1 MQCYRGVRLVL
12 FLIASVLSLES
23 HSQIDTTLI
32 YNSAARF
39 GPLDIRIAKSPSDYY
54 FLEPDKTFS
63 YREVNGQKTNSYL
76 DMTAWDSSPYKQ
88 GMLMETV
95 NGSVQFVMNYRLL
108 EPSNYDN
115 NYQEGYPL
123 VLVLHG
129 LSERGNCAGSDCY
142 HGTTSYSPNV
152 NSPKANSS
160 NQNPLLNNDYNL
172 VHGGSN
178 YLEAHRINGNALP
191 DDPALPARGF
201 PGFVLFPQNLNG
213 WDGAAAADAI
223 RLVRLMMKKYN
234 IDPNRVY
241 INGVSNG
248 GHGAY
253 EAMLRAPWLFAAGA
267 LFSAADDAGIT
278 ANKWESDIA
287 GIPLW
292 IFQGGVDKKPTP
304 RQTEVYVDK
313 FRKAGTLIRYT
324 RYEQLGHGT
333 WNKAFSEPD
342 FFSWMLGN
350 RNNNIDV
357 FADNPIVCKT
367 NGKGSLLSLPK
378 GYRAYEW
385 EHNGVKLQNE
395 KSFQVLATLPGNYR
409 GRILD
414 QQDFSRWSKIINVV
428 EKDPEPVTLEQVGT
442 VLLKDPNGAN
452 EATLLTRAAHHYQ
465 WFKNGVEIDLP
476 GLQDDTLHTA
486 KIKSNLGDGIYT
498 VSVSDYDNCPSRPS
512 PAKYVYFSDRAPLN
526 IETPK
531 GMTLLSTS
539 PSEVLVSWADASANE
554 SGFEIWRRK
563 IGAETTTP
571 WRLVKISAMNEI
583 AYADKGLVPSGN
595 YEYLIRAIGTS
606 GRSPYTTAQTVA
618 TPLDGQPPSAPMDLT
633 VSIPSYKTL
642 KLNWKPAED
651 NSSILQYIIHIGSDT
666 IHTGSSDTT
675 FILDKFVINQQYTF
689 QVHAIDAGGNAGAL
703 SNTASIF
710 TKVEGLY
717 YQHSTG
723 DWKNLDEVDWSIAEF
738 TGMVDDFSLTPKTQ
752 EDYFNFR
759 FEGYLNIVN
768 DGIYQFRLSSND
780 GSRMF
785 FEDTLLINNDGIH
798 NLATVTA
805 PIQLLP
811 SGFYAI
817 GVDFF
822 DQTLTDTLAVEYKG
836 PDSNGEWMTIPPD
849 KLSTQLVTSLKEEV
863 EDNFDF
869 EIFPNPVVN
878 GRITVNFNLS
888 SEGSFV
894 IVSVDGR
901 VIYNQ
906 NFSEGMNELVF
917 NSSLLADGLYFIKAI
932 HKDGVMTKKI
942 IVRK

>member
-1 MQCYRGVRLVL
+1 MASL
-12 FLIASVLSLES
+12 FSSEGN
-23 HSQIDTTLI
+23 SQIDTTLI
-32 YNSAARF
+32 YNPAARF
-39 GPLDIRIAKSPSDYY
+39 GPLDIRIAKSPTDYY
-54 FLEPDKTFS
+54 FLETDKTFS

-88 GMLMETV
+88 GMMLETI

-108 EPSNYDN
+108 EPSNYDK
-115 NYQEGYPL
+115 NYNEGYPL

-152 NSPKANSS
+152 NLPKANSS
-160 NQNPLLNNDYNL
+160 NENPLLNNDYNL

-191 DDPALPARGF
+191 DDPALPARGY

-223 RLVRLMMKKYN
+223 RLVRLMLKKYN

-278 ANKWESDIA
+278 ANKWESDIS

-304 RQTEVYVDK
+304 KQTAVYVDK
-313 FRKAGTLIRYT
+313 FRKAGTIIRYT
-324 RYEQLGHGT
+324 LYEQLGHGT

-350 RNNNIDV
+350 RNSNIDV
-357 FADNPIVCKT
+357 FADQPIVCKT
-367 NGKGSLLSLPK
+367 NGKGSVLSLPK

-385 EHNGVKLQNE
+385 EHNGVKLENE
-395 KSFQVLATLPGNYR
+395 KGFQILATIPGNYR

-414 QQDFSRWSKIINVV
+414 QEKNSRWSKIINVV
-428 EKDPEPVTLEQVGT
+428 EKNPEPVALEQLGT
-442 VLLKDPNGAN
+442 VLLKDPNGTN
-452 EATLLTRAAHHYQ
+452 EATLITSASHHRYQ
-465 WFKNGVEIDLP
+465 WFKNGVQIDLP

-486 KIKSNLGDGIYT
+486 KLKSNLGDGMYSVT
-498 VSVSDYDNCPSRPS
+498 VSDYDNCPSKPS
-512 PAKYVYFSDRAPLN
+512 PAKYVYFSDRAPLS
-526 IETPK
+526 IEPPQEL
-531 GMTLLSTS
+531 TLLATS
-539 PSEVLVSWADASANE
+539 PSEVLVSWDDASENE
-554 SGFEIWRRK
+554 SGFEIWRRS
-563 IGAETTTP
+563 IGTETTTP
-571 WRLVKISAMNEI
+571 WSLVRIAAMNEI
-583 AYADKGLVPSGN
+583 SYSDKGLVPSKK
-595 YEYLIRAIGTS
+595 YEYIIRAISTS
-606 GRSPYTTAQTVA
+606 GRSPYTTAQTVS
-618 TPLDGQPPSAPMDLT
+618 TPLDGQAPSAPTDLT
-633 VSIPSYKTL
+633 VNIASYRTL
-642 KLNWKPAED
+642 KLNWKPAND
-651 NSSILQYIIHIGSDT
+651 NSSILQYIVHIGNDT
-666 IHTGSSDTT
+666 LHTGSSDTT
-675 FILDKFVINQQYTF
+675 FILDKFILNQNYTF
-689 QVHAIDAGGNAGAL
+689 QVRAIDAGGNTGAL
-703 SNTASIF
+703 SNSASIF
-710 TKVEGLY
+710 TKVEGLF

-723 DWKNLDEVDWSIAEF
+723 DWNNLDEVDWNIAEF
-738 TGMVDDFSLTPKTQ
+738 TGVVNDFSLTPKTQ
-752 EDYFNFR
+752 DDYFNFR
-759 FEGYLNIVN
+759 FDGYLNIVK

-817 GVDFF
+817 RVDFF

-836 PDSNGEWMTIPPD
+836 PDSNGEWMTIPAD
-849 KLSTQLVTSLKEEV
+849 KLNTQVVTSTEDDV

-869 EIFPNPVVN
+869 DVFPNPVIN
-878 GRITVNFNLS
+878 GRITVKFHGS
-888 SEGSFV
+888 SVQSV
-894 IVSVDGR
+894 AIVSAEGR
-901 VIYNQ
+901 IVYNQ
-906 NFSEGMNELVF
+906 DNSNFSEGTNELTF
-917 NSSLLADGLYFIKAI
+917 DASLLRDGIYFIKAI
-932 HKDGVMTKKI
+932 HRDVVKTKKI
-942 IVRK
+942 IVRQ